1 MEMEWNLYQT
11 LVYHENAD
19 VLSNIETIAAQGR
32 ISKSLL
38 SLAYATFGKIDQSEH
53 ILRSLDENAGNLFEL
68 EAKMLLLLYR
78 RKRIE
83 AITLAVDILNKYP
96 MAAFARYVLATDA
109 IRKERPEESANHCKI
124 FLEYYPK
131 HDNVTLQLAEA
142 LAYTR
147 NYQQSLEY
155 VKQCKPSLKQRLY
168 LLLIPSVLPKYRF
181 ILVLVGI
188 LAAAL
193 GLPMLVLVSILLTLF
208 LGILISVLKYKGTL
222 IPTRLFYLA
231 IMITISWWFGHWVWS
246 LM

>member
-11 LVYHENAD
+11 LVYHENAG
-19 VLSNIETIAAQGR
+19 VLSNIETAAAQGK

-38 SLAYATFGKIDQSEH
+38 SLAYAVFGKIEQSEH
-53 ILRSLDENAGNLFEL
+53 ILNSLEESAENLFEL
-68 EAKMLLLLYR
+68 ETKMLLLLHR

-83 AITLAVDILNKYP
+83 AMVLAMDILNKYP
-96 MAAFARYVLATDA
+96 MAAFARYFLGTDA
-109 IRKERPEESANHCKI
+109 IRKKRPEESANHCKI

-142 LAYTR
+142 LAYMR
-147 NYQQSLEY
+147 RYQQSLEY
-155 VKQCKPSLKQRLY
+155 VKQCKPSLKHKLY

-181 ILVLVGI
+181 ILVLAGI
-188 LAAAL
+188 PAAAL
-193 GLPMLVLVSILLTLF
+193 GLPMLVLVSILLILF

-231 IMITISWWFGHWVWS
+231 IMIIISWWFGHWVWS

>member
-1 MEMEWNLYQT
+1 MERNLYQT

-19 VLSNIETIAAQGR
+19 VLSNIEVVGAQGK
-32 ISKSLL
+32 ISRSLL
-38 SLAYATFGKIDQSEH
+38 SLAYATFGKIDQSER
-53 ILRSLDENAGNLFEL
+53 ILNSLDKSTENLFEL
-68 EAKMLLLLYR
+68 ETKMLLLLYR

-83 AITLAVDILNKYP
+83 AMTLAMDILNKYP
-96 MAAFARYVLATDA
+96 MAAFARYFLAIDA
-109 IRKERPEESANHCKI
+109 IRKKRPEESANHCKI

-142 LAYTR
+142 LAYMR
-147 NYQQSLEY
+147 RYQQSLEY

-168 LLLIPSVLPKYRF
+168 LILIPSVLPKYRF
-181 ILVLVGI
+181 ILVLAGI

-193 GLPMLVLVSILLTLF
+193 GLPMFVLTSILLMLF
-208 LGILISVLKYKGTL
+208 LGIVISVLKYKGTL

-231 IMITISWWFGHWVWS
+231 IMITISWWFGHCVWA